1 MIHAAHDI
9 LLPTMIVIGSSV
21 LTVTGPQLIALLLK
35 EIKNA
40 VKAVEPEE

>member
-1 MIHAAHDI
+1 MIHATHDI

-21 LTVTGPQLIALLLK
+21 FTVLGPRLIALLLK

-40 VKAVEPEE
+40 VKAEEPDE